1 MRSCRVLLRFACC
14 VCAASGLAAT
24 GMAADAGAPEPIL
37 LFPEGAPGALGTDDA
52 DQPAIRLYPS
62 PDDTRTGA
70 AIVVCPGGG
79 YGGLASDHEGQ
90 QVAQWLNS
98 IGVTAGVLKYR
109 LGPKYH
115 HPAPLQDVQRAIR
128 YVRSRAAELNI
139 DPERVGVMGFSAGG
153 HLASTVSTHFDAGN
167 PDAADPID
175 RASCRPDFSV
185 LCYPVISFEAPYTHK
200 GSVRNLLGETPDPA
214 LVHSLSNETQVTAE
228 TPPAFLFHTAED
240 TGVPP
245 ENAVAYYM
253 ALLEHKIP
261 AELHVYQ
268 NGPHGVGLATGDPV
282 LSTWTQ
288 RLADWLK
295 QSGFLAKSERAAVKG
310 SVSVDGE
317 PVGIGAIVFVPE
329 HKLQPT
335 VFSLV
340 FGGKY
345 SIPAASGPAVGRQAV
360 HIYNLGGMGAGPTI
374 AQATKLAGKGDATK
388 LTLEVAEGDNVFDVN
403 VRDST
408 K

>member
-1 MRSCRVLLRFACC
+1 VLTVAT
-14 VCAASGLAAT
+14 AAT
-24 GMAADAGAPEPIL
+24 SIAADAEIPEAIL
-37 LFPEGAPGALGTDDA
+37 LFPEGAPGAQGTEDA
-52 DQPAIRLYPS
+52 DQPAIRLYPA

-90 QVAQWLNS
+90 QVAKWLNS
-98 IGVTAGVLKYR
+98 IGVTAAVLKYR
-109 LGPKYH
+109 LGPKYR

-128 YVRSRAAELNI
+128 YMRSHAAELSV

-153 HLASTVSTHFDAGN
+153 HLASTVSTHFDAGD
-167 PDAADPID
+167 PQATDPIE
-175 RASCRPDFSV
+175 RMSSRPSFSI

-200 GSVRNLLGETPDPA
+200 GSVKNLLGENPDPA
-214 LVHSLSNETQVTAE
+214 LVHSLSNETQVTDD
-228 TPPAFLFHTAED
+228 TPPTFIFHTAED

-245 ENAVAYYM
+245 QNAVAYYM
-253 ALLEHKIP
+253 ALMEHKIP
-261 AELHVYQ
+261 AELHIYQ
-268 NGPHGVGLATGDPV
+268 NGPHGVGLATGEPV
-282 LSTWTQ
+282 LSTWTG

-310 SVSVDGE
+310 SVTVDGK
-317 PVGIGAIVFVPE
+317 PVGIGAIIFVPE
-329 HKLQPT
+329 HKLQPS

-360 HIYNLGGMGAGPTI
+360 HVYNLGGMGAAPTLNG
-374 AQATKLAGKGDATK
+374 AAKLAGSGDATK
-388 LTLEVAEGDNVFDVN
+388 LMLEVTAGENEFNVEAP
-403 VRDST
+403 
-408 K
+408 